1 MAISYRK
8 LWHILID
15 RKMMKKDLRDLAGL
29 SQHTM
34 LMLSRDENVTT
45 ETLGKICAALG
56 CTTDDI
62 VEFIPDAEQKI

>member
-1 MAISYRK
+1 MAVSYRK

-15 RKMMKKDLRDLAGL
+15 RKMMKKDLRAAAGL

-34 LMLSRDENVTT
+34 LMLSRDEDVTT
-45 ETLGKICAALG
+45 DTLGKICAALG

-62 VEFIPDAEQKI
+62 VEFVPDGSEI